1 MKHIK
6 EYISVNERIS
16 SIDDYIIEEGIKD
29 KIKSLWKKI
38 KKEKVPEKVWT
49 EDDLLEYK
57 DKEVTVEDAIEIG
70 KIFMKVNNHRTRNSD
85 FNVRSFAYGLLC
97 WGWQEYNKKH
107 ISNYDSFGDS
117 FADGGYLRANKAN
130 GYDYN
135 EIGVGMDFLE
145 PFHWGWRCAEKLKVK
160 FASTDRPEVDLK
172 RED

>member
-1 MKHIK
+1 MKSLK
-6 EYISVNERIS
+6 EH
-16 SIDDYIIEEGIKD
+16 IIEEGIKD
-29 KIKSLWKKI
+29 KFKSFWKKI

-70 KIFMKVNNHRTRNSD
+70 KIFMKVKDHRTRNSD
-85 FNVRSFAYGLLC
+85 FNIRSFAYGLLC

-107 ISNYDSFGDS
+107 ISNYDSFGER
-117 FADGGYLRANKAN
+117 FADSGYLRANKAN

-160 FASTDRPEVDLK
+160 FASKDRPEVDLK
-172 RED
+172 RDAKLNRAE

>member
-1 MKHIK
+1 MK
-6 EYISVNERIS
+6 SLNN
-16 SIDDYIIEEGIKD
+16 YIIQESLKD

-38 KKEKVPEKVWT
+38 KKEKIPEKVWT

-85 FNVRSFAYGLLC
+85 FNIRSFAYGLLC
-97 WGWQEYNKKH
+97 WGWQEYNKEH
-107 ISNYDSFGDS
+107 ISKSSYDSFGDN
-117 FADGGYLRANKAN
+117 FASGGYLRANKAN

-135 EIGVGMDFLE
+135 EIGVGLDFLE
-145 PFHWGWRCAEKLKVK
+145 PFHWGWSCAKKLKVK

-172 RED
+172 RDSKLNRAK